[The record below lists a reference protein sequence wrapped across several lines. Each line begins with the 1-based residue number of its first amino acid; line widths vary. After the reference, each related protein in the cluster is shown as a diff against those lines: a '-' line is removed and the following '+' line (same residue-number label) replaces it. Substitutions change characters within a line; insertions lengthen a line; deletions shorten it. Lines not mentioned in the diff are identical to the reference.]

1 LQYLKFTLSEN
12 EFIVDTVK
20 LSEATEEEECIG
32 AETATSMMCHQPNM
46 EFANND
52 PIYQLHDFANSS
64 LYRAENL
71 QKMPGVTIGLA
82 DLYCEDSLV
91 DCDFLH
97 KSRGHCNLFQEFRLG
112 QKLFAFF

>member
-1 LQYLKFTLSEN
+1 MQYLKFTLSEN